1 MPVSIDFLHGGTT
14 ASTAPAA
21 RHAPRHI
28 WHATFAAT
36 CSLVDFHHDRVH
48 DAFKFFLLGFKF
60 LLLCQLVLVQPIQR
74 ILHSRFNLVL
84 VACLEFV
91 LELLLLQSVTHGE
104 AIVLETILG
113 FDFGLV
119 RFVLG
124 TVLLRLLH
132 HAIYFRLGETTLLV
146 GDHDLVGLS
155 GGLVLRGHV

>member
-36 CSLVDFHHDRVH
+36 CSLVDLHHDRVH
-48 DAFKFFLLGFKF
+48 DAFQFFLLGFEF

-74 ILHSRFNLVL
+74 ILHSRFNLIL

-91 LELLLLQSVTHGE
+91 LL
-104 AIVLETILG
+104 
-113 FDFGLV
+113 
-119 RFVLG
+119 FVLLVFLVF
-124 TVLLRLLH
+124 VLVLVL
-132 HAIYFRLGETTLLV
+132 ILLV
-146 GDHDLVGLS
+146 FLFF
-155 GGLVLRGHV
+155 LVLGIFCRSDLWQGVLDR